1 MVRIILKEA
10 NTSIFSRLIGK
21 SIINIS
27 TIDTGVMNYVYRAC
41 ASDGSVYYL
50 KQALKDAKN
59 KSELS
64 KDLVLVNKN
73 RIESEY
79 RSITTLKSYFRN
91 RNLFTLPDIVSFDK
105 PNSIL
110 ITRDLGA
117 NGLLQKDMESGIFN
131 ADVARNIGN
140 YIAYQH
146 STTFNKNIIIRKTLA
161 KEIKH
166 WNFFLSLRTKSLLK
180 NTALLDLKKEI
191 GNVYE
196 DGVAHTNKLLVHM
209 DFCPKNILY
218 TLEKNVAVVDF
229 EFSSGVGDPA
239 YDLGFMIGHYML
251 FALISAQKDLAVD
264 SMFRIYNHYSKNVR
278 GFAFSIDIEKRIWKY
293 AGCTLLYRIMGASPA
308 SYIKTQ
314 YVNSIIKAG
323 RQLLKQDPINEK
335 SIKEIVKLRP

>member
-10 NTSIFSRLIGK
+10 NTSIFSRLVGK
-21 SIINIS
+21 KIIKVS

-41 ASDGSVYYL
+41 AKDGSIYYL
-50 KQALKDAKN
+50 KQALKDAKSKN
-59 KSELS
+59 KLS
-64 KDLVLVNKN
+64 KDLALVNKN

-79 RSITTLKSYFRN
+79 RSITTLKNYFHN

-117 NGLLQKDMESGIFN
+117 NGLLQKDMEGGIFN
-131 ADVARNIGN
+131 VDVARNIGN

-146 STTFNKNIIIRKTLA
+146 SKTFNKNIIIRKTSA
-161 KEIKH
+161 EEIKH
-166 WNFFLSLRTKSLLK
+166 WNFFLSLRTKNLLK

-191 GNVYE
+191 ANVYE
-196 DGVAHTNKLLVHM
+196 NGIVHTNKLLVHM

-251 FALISAQKDLAVD
+251 FALMSAQKDLAVD

-278 GFAFSIDIEKRIWKY
+278 GLAFSMDIEKRIWKY

-308 SYIKTQ
+308 PYIKPL
-314 YVNSIIKAG
+314 YANNIVRVG
-323 RQLLKQDPINEK
+323 MQLLKKNFINKRVIQEL
-335 SIKEIVKLRP
+335 IK